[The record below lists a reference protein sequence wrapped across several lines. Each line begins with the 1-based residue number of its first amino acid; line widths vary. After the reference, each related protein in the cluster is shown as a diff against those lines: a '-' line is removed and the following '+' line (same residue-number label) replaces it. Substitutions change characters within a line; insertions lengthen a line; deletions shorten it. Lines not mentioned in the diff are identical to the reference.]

1 MNKTNN
7 DKIIKIVQ
15 LTHVCALSSI
25 DSSANF
31 KAILGF
37 CTIINEKT
45 NIPNTVDTNI
55 CETVSS
61 TAIK

>member
-7 DKIIKIVQ
+7 DRIINIVQ

-31 KAILGF
+31 KAIFGF
-37 CTIINEKT
+37 CTTISKKT
-45 NIPNTVDTNI
+45 NIPNTVVTNI

-61 TAIK
+61 IAIK